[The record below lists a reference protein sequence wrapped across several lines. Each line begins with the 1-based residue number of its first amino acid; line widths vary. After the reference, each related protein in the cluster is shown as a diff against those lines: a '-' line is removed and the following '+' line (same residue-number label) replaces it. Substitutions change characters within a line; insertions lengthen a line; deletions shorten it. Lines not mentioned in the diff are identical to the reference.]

1 MPPAHWSSQSVERMN
16 IQERIG
22 ITSPKTLP
30 AVLRQNVRCSKAPTN
45 RRPLA
50 IRLLP
55 YANKPCAK
63 FVVIENVPEYREWKT
78 WSDGDVA
85 VDEGANMN

>member
-1 MPPAHWSSQSVERMN
+1 MPPARWSSQFVSCMN

-22 ITSPKTLP
+22 ITSSKTLP

-55 YANKPCAK
+55 YANKLCAK
-63 FVVIENVPEYREWKT
+63 FVVVENVLEYKEWKT
-78 WSDGDVA
+78 
-85 VDEGANMN
+85 